1 MKVCMFGAGAIGGH
15 AAARMI
21 ASGAAEV
28 SVVARG
34 PQLEAIR
41 ARGLTLRTE
50 GGEITGRPVAAV
62 DNPDSLPPQDL
73 VIVTLKAHA
82 QSVAAEQIA
91 RLMAPGGA
99 ALFAMNGIPWWW
111 RKGRAD
117 EGHLER
123 VDPAGALWRSIGP
136 GRALGAV
143 INSSNHVVEPGV
155 IVHSGAKRWTI
166 GDPGD
171 PSSERASKV
180 VALINAAGMEGV
192 LAADIRQEVWRKL
205 MTNISGNPVAALT
218 RLAGKDIAD
227 VAGLDT
233 LAMKLI
239 EEALAVAAADGCD
252 LRGEITPASIVSPAR
267 GRFGGKPSMLQD
279 VEAGRALEVDALMGQ
294 VQDFARQYGI
304 PTPTIDAVCAL
315 LSGLDRSLRNA
326 ARDLSAQ
333 RIT

>member
-1 MKVCMFGAGAIGGH
+1 M
-15 AAARMI
+15 
-21 ASGAAEV
+21 
-28 SVVARG
+28 
-34 PQLEAIR
+34 
-41 ARGLTLRTE
+41 
-50 GGEITGRPVAAV
+50 
-62 DNPDSLPPQDL
+62 
-73 VIVTLKAHA
+73 
-82 QSVAAEQIA
+82 
-91 RLMAPGGA
+91 
-99 ALFAMNGIPWWW
+99 
-111 RKGRAD
+111 
-117 EGHLER
+117 
-123 VDPAGALWRSIGP
+123 
-136 GRALGAV
+136 

-326 ARDLSAQ
+326 ARDSSAQ